1 MSIDMRGIV
10 RAWHP
15 WCVVN
20 AELEWPADQQWYTL
34 DEVAGLLGIS
44 MNRVRRLMEDRSL
57 AAVSVDGRPRVPVEF
72 LDGAEPR
79 SEIRGTL
86 IVLSDAGYTTEQAVH
101 WLLTDTTAL
110 GDRPIAAL
118 LAGRKAEVRR
128 VAQALSF

>member
-1 MSIDMRGIV
+1 M
-10 RAWHP
+10 A
-15 WCVVN
+15 N
-20 AELEWPADQQWYTL
+20 AELDWPAGQQWYTL
-34 DEVAGLLGIS
+34 DEVAELLGVS
-44 MNRVRRLMEDRSL
+44 TNRVRRLIEDRSL
-57 AAVSVDGRPRVPVEF
+57 AAVRVDGQLRIPVEM
-72 LDGAEPR
+72 LDGTEPR

-110 GDRPIAAL
+110 GDRPISAL